1 VCNGAPAEEAR
12 HDREATQPPKTRKG
26 SARSAAS
33 PKLRTRL
40 GGVFAVFIVPYGYK
54 GQMGLEEEASP
65 DKWGGSTGATRKLA
79 WRISMHLTGLSRAQ
93 QRWVG
98 VPWWNSMV
106 QPVSVR
112 RQIELRFDRA
122 P

>member
-1 VCNGAPAEEAR
+1 MIWGTEGPEFKSR
-12 HDREATQPPKTRKG
+12 QPDKQCAGQVVFLECTVWPVV
-26 SARSAAS
+26 A
-33 PKLRTRL
+33 L
-40 GGVFAVFIVPYGYK
+40 GVFAVFIVPYGYK

>member
-1 VCNGAPAEEAR
+1 MLFRSPTENLKRQRQKRCLSKTANTC
-12 HDREATQPPKTRKG
+12 TQE
-26 SARSAAS
+26 
-33 PKLRTRL
+33 LRTRPC
-40 GGVFAVFIVPYGYK
+40 GVFAVFIVPYGYK

>member
-1 VCNGAPAEEAR
+1 M
-12 HDREATQPPKTRKG
+12 
-26 SARSAAS
+26 
-33 PKLRTRL
+33 RL
-40 GGVFAVFIVPYGYK
+40 GAIATIGRDRKADVERVRIAEDLGDEHVLVACSQFS
-54 GQMGLEEEASP
+54 LSP
-65 DKWGGSTGATRKLA
+65 MATRVKWGSKRRLHPISGGGSTGATRKLA
-79 WRISMHLTGLSRAQ
+79 WRISTHLTGLSRAQ